1 MLGASATMVML
12 YKERFDAQEM
22 TGVLTSMRNAWAL
35 HVEPGAVAAH
45 DSLCRCGAQIETK
58 FRMDNLPLTAR
69 EGANGSEKLALTL
82 QSIEGCMVRG
92 CQPSS
97 LEALLVWG

>member
-1 MLGASATMVML
+1 MLGASASMVMF

-69 EGANGSEKLALTL
+69 EGAEGLGENRPGNM
-82 QSIEGCMVRG
+82 QSMEGCMVRG
-92 CQPSS
+92 CQASAP
-97 LEALLVWG
+97 EA